1 MLCSGVDCS
10 DGNDC
15 TADVC
20 DPQDGTCSNPNE
32 ADGSTCDFGGLPG
45 ICTAGV
51 CEDAMLCDG
60 VDCSDGNDCTE
71 DLCDPAD
78 GSCSN
83 PNEPDDTACDFG
95 GLPGLCA
102 AGVCEDAMLCDG
114 VDCSDGND
122 CTADVCDPQDGSCSN
137 PNEPDDTV
145 CDAAGT
151 PGTCQGGTCV
161 ADCSPAPGISV
172 ILPTSGLP
180 TPTYTDVSNGFTISA
195 ADCAGLP
202 KCDVTFSAPR
212 GIGANAYGDALR
224 IDPFDS
230 LQIDFFDLDGN
241 PQDASNVSILLFT
254 NGIEGTV
261 EVAVDGGAPST
272 VTATPGLP
280 LDLSGITGHSFKITL
295 TNSVPTAFHF
305 WSVLS
310 YDHECL

>member
-1 MLCSGVDCS
+1 
-10 DGNDC
+10 
-15 TADVC
+15 
-20 DPQDGTCSNPNE
+20 
-32 ADGSTCDFGGLPG
+32 
-45 ICTAGV
+45 
-51 CEDAMLCDG
+51 
-60 VDCSDGNDCTE
+60 
-71 DLCDPAD
+71 
-78 GSCSN
+78 
-83 PNEPDDTACDFG
+83 
-95 GLPGLCA
+95 
-102 AGVCEDAMLCDG
+102 MLCDG

-137 PNEPDDTV
+137 PNEPNDTV